1 MAKKKTTHKDPF
13 NVQLEPEE
21 QEIEMALPK
30 VKGKLPVTKNLAE
43 EILLA
48 KKASANYLRKDTKIN
63 IRLSGHDVECL
74 RRIAAKEGLPYQTL
88 ISSILHKYAASHL

>member
-1 MAKKKTTHKDPF
+1 MEKRKQKDPF
-13 NVQLEPEE
+13 NIKLDHEE
-21 QEIEMALPK
+21 NEIEKELPK
-30 VKGKLPVTKNLAE
+30 VKSKLPVTDNLAE
-43 EILLA
+43 EIYLA

-63 IRLSGHDVECL
+63 IRLSGHDVERL